1 MEQDKKVEFT
11 PTELAYLLD
20 VIEQEKEE
28 LESIYWSD
36 EECEENGDKL
46 HKEILQDLYSKLV
59 ILNEKGLAWVKP
71 K

>member
-28 LESIYWSD
+28 CETMYWSD
-36 EECEENGDKL
+36 EECAENGGEL
-46 HKEILQDLYSKLV
+46 HKEIVQNLYSKLV
-59 ILNEKGLAWVKP
+59 ILNQ
-71 K
+71 